1 MKRTT
6 SALAVLAAATL
17 TLTACGGGGDDS
29 TAAAGGEGL
38 APDQS
43 ERCTEDRAGGTI
55 TVGEFSMLPSFA
67 PGQGQYGV
75 RGGAQSAAVYDRL
88 MVWNP
93 EAEEFEPKLAESL
106 ESNDDNTVWTLTLR
120 DGVTFSNG
128 DPLTAEDVAFTVG
141 LHKDPAT
148 RSVAMTEA
156 MEITEARVVDP
167 LTVEFTLADPWAGF
181 PITLA
186 GTVGEVIPRDAYE
199 AADPQEWASN
209 PIGAGAFTVADFTP
223 DQETVLE
230 PNPDYYGG
238 PVCPTLKFIRIPG
251 SQGTYDAF
259 QTGEV
264 QVGFLRGAKFVN
276 MAQDDE
282 VRGFEE
288 IISSGSVINM
298 NSGKAGYDGVLTD
311 VRARQ
316 AVAAALDR
324 DLWNQRLYNGEGQA
338 TSALVADSSRL
349 YDGQE
354 GPAYDVEAAR
364 ALVEEVKADTPDWD
378 GTLRML
384 IGDGPENIE
393 AGVVAKALLDAAG
406 FTVVIDNAPVSQVTA
421 RQFTGDFEIVIG
433 GLATSDADPAAAF
446 ASGMLP
452 TGATNITGIDD
463 PELTAAINDLKAA
476 ADLDVQKEA
485 LNRLQEVFNEVQPF
499 TVMANAE
506 QYVAISD
513 TVGGLTPT
521 LSSTVLYDGAFV
533 TE

>member
-1 MKRTT
+1 
-6 SALAVLAAATL
+6 
-17 TLTACGGGGDDS
+17 
-29 TAAAGGEGL
+29 
-38 APDQS
+38 
-43 ERCTEDRAGGTI
+43 
-55 TVGEFSMLPSFA
+55 
-67 PGQGQYGV
+67 
-75 RGGAQSAAVYDRL
+75 
-88 MVWNP
+88 
-93 EAEEFEPKLAESL
+93 
-106 ESNDDNTVWTLTLR
+106 
-120 DGVTFSNG
+120 
-128 DPLTAEDVAFTVG
+128 
-141 LHKDPAT
+141 
-148 RSVAMTEA
+148 
-156 MEITEARVVDP
+156 
-167 LTVEFTLADPWAGF
+167 
-181 PITLA
+181 
-186 GTVGEVIPRDAYE
+186 
-199 AADPQEWASN
+199 
-209 PIGAGAFTVADFTP
+209 
-223 DQETVLE
+223 
-230 PNPDYYGG
+230 
-238 PVCPTLKFIRIPG
+238 
-251 SQGTYDAF
+251 
-259 QTGEV
+259 
-264 QVGFLRGAKFVN
+264 
-276 MAQDDE
+276 
-282 VRGFEE
+282 
-288 IISSGSVINM
+288 
-298 NSGKAGYDGVLTD
+298 
-311 VRARQ
+311 
-316 AVAAALDR
+316 
-324 DLWNQRLYNGEGQA
+324 
-338 TSALVADSSRL
+338 RL

-476 ADLDVQKEA
+476 ADLDAQKEA
-485 LNRLQEVFNEVQPF
+485 LTRLQVVFNEVQPF